1 MYDPETAALIR
12 LTPQLDGLNV
22 DDLPDTL
29 SRAFAEIVAARVR
42 LRTDTIGQEELPDI
56 VNFAR
61 RLALTNEALVSL
73 APRREGRSA
82 AAFVAATA
90 HQLSFN
96 ALRIGVT
103 APRETRLDP
112 QSISSDI
119 AAMLLFLVAEATADA
134 NEIADR
140 IILPSER
147 SVERSLIAALRAL
160 ARGRLKMI
168 LETRLISRTQIR
180 HGTQSDTAA
189 SALYYTLLRGVR
201 ALATRLG
208 SAAADP
214 DDPIALFEHVRSLS
228 VAESDGSEGLDGTG
242 PLGAFAG
249 PFHLASLLIAVANDL
264 SGGAVILLPPPTGV
278 DPEKWR
284 ASMTQVAESRP
295 YLWRNHRVAIEEGYL
310 EPGCSAAV
318 GFPTGAGKSAL
329 SELKI
334 NTVLLAGK
342 TVVFLAPTHA
352 LVDQTTGSLRRA
364 FPTARVQRER
374 ADEFGFV
381 TGGEDLPNILVM
393 TPEACLMLMGFEPA
407 VFDQV
412 GLLIFDECHLLHPS
426 KTGQDRRAVD
436 AMLCVLNFARLAPDA
451 DLLLMSAMMKNTE
464 EIAAWVETLSGRPA
478 VALSHAWKPTRQLRG
493 CVVYENDIK
502 EAHEATLRVAR
513 LVVDR
518 LPEIGTSVEIEGFT
532 GLVTRWWT

>member
-1 MYDPETAALIR
+1 MYDPETSALIR

-22 DDLPDTL
+22 DDLPDML

-96 ALRIGVT
+96 ALRMGVT
-103 APRETRLDP
+103 AARETRLDP

-134 NEIADR
+134 NEVADR
-140 IILPSER
+140 IILPIER
-147 SVERSLIAALRAL
+147 SVERSLIAALRVL

-242 PLGAFAG
+242 PLGAFWSPRAVVRAG
-249 PFHLASLLIAVANDL
+249 DGADLGRPPASDRERHVRHPACRVADGALLPADAVLRATRRHV
-264 SGGAVILLPPPTGV
+264 GAVGV
-278 DPEKWR
+278 VVCR
-284 ASMTQVAESRP
+284 GGCRLRP
-295 YLWRNHRVAIEEGYL
+295 GHGEQARDDH
-310 EPGCSAAV
+310 
-318 GFPTGAGKSAL
+318 GAGR
-329 SELKI
+329 
-334 NTVLLAGK
+334 G
-342 TVVFLAPTHA
+342 
-352 LVDQTTGSLRRA
+352 
-364 FPTARVQRER
+364 
-374 ADEFGFV
+374 
-381 TGGEDLPNILVM
+381 
-393 TPEACLMLMGFEPA
+393 
-407 VFDQV
+407 
-412 GLLIFDECHLLHPS
+412 
-426 KTGQDRRAVD
+426 RAV
-436 AMLCVLNFARLAPDA
+436 
-451 DLLLMSAMMKNTE
+451 
-464 EIAAWVETLSGRPA
+464 
-478 VALSHAWKPTRQLRG
+478 
-493 CVVYENDIK
+493 
-502 EAHEATLRVAR
+502 
-513 LVVDR
+513 
-518 LPEIGTSVEIEGFT
+518 
-532 GLVTRWWT
+532 